1 MKSYKK
7 WKPKWKYIILISIEM
22 KQLRMIWQQ
31 FTIIYALLFLTS
43 NISSHAQ
50 TSSKI
55 LTNSKPILK
64 LEISEGS
71 CGICIADLNTWLS
84 KAEFEDCHLICI
96 FHARTIESAVILKG
110 KYSSFFQNFDEVIC
124 DDECLKLSEI
134 KITLIK
140 KNRKRY
146 IHVSPENLRKV
157 EQRLL
162 GFASWR

>member
-22 KQLRMIWQQ
+22 KHVSWKWQR
-31 FTIIYALLFLTS
+31 FAFIHVFLFFATIIHS
-43 NISSHAQ
+43 QAQ
-50 TSSKI
+50 TSI
-55 LTNSKPILK
+55 ETLTDSRSILK

-84 KAEFEDCHLICI
+84 KAEFKDCYLICI

-134 KITLIK
+134 KITQIR

-162 GFASWR
+162 RLASRS